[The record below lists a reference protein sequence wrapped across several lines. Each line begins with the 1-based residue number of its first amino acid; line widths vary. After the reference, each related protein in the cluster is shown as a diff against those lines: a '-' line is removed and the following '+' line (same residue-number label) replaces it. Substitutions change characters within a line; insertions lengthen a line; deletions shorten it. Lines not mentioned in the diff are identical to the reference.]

1 MSIIDKL
8 DKKISNKKKDTQ
20 DKEKIKSDLRGKI
33 YEFYESFYKKYL
45 SSEFNELEK
54 LYKKHVKKDKD
65 ISISLSN
72 NSHYLEILRNF
83 SMPEFSSR
91 AVKIELKDRKEI
103 SYFSE
108 DEIKELREYK
118 FLETNFFL
126 KVSNLGDYDVDS
138 MDRYELSN
146 KKFEI
151 KDKEKAYDYL
161 TELFQKEILLLGA
174 LD

>member
-1 MSIIDKL
+1 M
-8 DKKISNKKKDTQ
+8 
-20 DKEKIKSDLRGKI
+20 
-33 YEFYESFYKKYL
+33 
-45 SSEFNELEK
+45 
-54 LYKKHVKKDKD
+54 
-65 ISISLSN
+65 
-72 NSHYLEILRNF
+72 
-83 SMPEFSSR
+83 
-91 AVKIELKDRKEI
+91 KDRKEI